1 MKYKSLLVGIGATLL
16 LAACN
21 SGGGTNGGT
30 TTNNGVTVTIANP
43 NACKTITNLGSCTI
57 TITYYAQSNSSSL
70 GQFLQLTLPNLY
82 TSNIVSQCSSGAGYI
97 STTAKTCNITVTS
110 QNGALISQ
118 PQTASIYPANYQSG
132 VTNFIIGGGL

>member
-1 MKYKSLLVGIGATLL
+1 MKLKSLFVGISAILL

-21 SGGGTNGGT
+21 SGGSGT
-30 TTNNGVTVTIANP
+30 TTNTNNGVTVIISTP

-57 TITYYAQSNSSSL
+57 NISYYAQSNSSSI

-82 TSNIVSQCSSGAGYI
+82 TSNIVNQCSSGAGGI
-97 STTAKTCNITVTS
+97 STTTKTCSITVTS
-110 QNGALISQ
+110 QSGALVSQ
-118 PQTASIYPANYQSG
+118 PQTASIYPANFPTG